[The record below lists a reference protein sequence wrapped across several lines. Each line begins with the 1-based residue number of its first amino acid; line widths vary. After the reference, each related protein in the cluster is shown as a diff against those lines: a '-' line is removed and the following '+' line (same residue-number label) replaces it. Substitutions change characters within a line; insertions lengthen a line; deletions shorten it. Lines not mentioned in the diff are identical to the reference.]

1 MTVIYPLD
9 FAIIIWGVVGT
20 YRIKRVIQLRAENKY
35 SNTPIV
41 VTTLVF
47 ILVPLIA
54 LRANVA
60 EYSAFGII
68 AASAEVFWFAILASR
83 SSNAT

>member
-1 MTVIYPLD
+1 MTAIYPLD

-20 YRIKRVIQLRAENKY
+20 YRIKRAIQLRAKKRY

-41 VTTLVF
+41 VTAIVF
-47 ILVPLIA
+47 ILVPLIV

-68 AASAEVFWFAILASR
+68 AACVEIFWFVVLVSR
-83 SSNAT
+83 SGSTA